1 MRKLF
6 AAAALSALVMLG
18 GCQNPDGSINAG
30 NTLLL
35 GAGVAA
41 VAGLAVAAN
50 QPQHHGYYRPAY
62 GRGYGYGYGSPYRRW

>member
-6 AAAALSALVMLG
+6 AATALSALVMLG

-41 VAGLAVAAN
+41 VTGLAVAAN
-50 QPQHHGYYRPAY
+50 QPRH
-62 GRGYGYGYGSPYRRW
+62 YGYGHRPVYHHGHGYGRPYRGW

>member
-1 MRKLF
+1 MRKLL
-6 AAAALSALVMLG
+6 AASALSALIMLG

-41 VAGLAVAAN
+41 VTGLAVAAN
-50 QPQHHGYYRPAY
+50 QPRHHGYGYRPVY
-62 GRGYGYGYGSPYRRW
+62 GHGYGYGRPYRGW